1 MATLTSSVLSVGYH
15 KIAFAYNTATNGCIM
30 YIDGVQ
36 NPSATTRT
44 VVAPGLPAFNNIR
57 FGGFTTSL
65 IDVFKAH
72 IRAGAVYP
80 NRLSNSELATLTT
93 P

>member
-1 MATLTSSVLSVGYH
+1 
-15 KIAFAYNTATNGCIM
+15 M

-36 NPSATTRT
+36 NPAATTRT
-44 VVAPGLPAFNNIR
+44 VVAPGLPVLNDMSVGNFW
-57 FGGFTTSL
+57 TLLTVQL
-65 IDVFKAH
+65 KAH